1 MLSSLSSLLHIQTR
15 FQLCLASFTT
25 PHTYSSSLSDLISR
39 LTVGTNVVSKSL
51 TQNISEGRRPLTTS
65 VAGLSMM
72 LYVSPQLT
80 GIMMLIET
88 QLPRLLE
95 ESSAESVSILW
106 NVNRC

>member
-15 FQLCLASFTT
+15 FQLCRASF
-25 PHTYSSSLSDLISR
+25 TYSSSLSDLISR

-51 TQNISEGRRPLTTS
+51 TQNISEGRRSLTTS
-65 VAGLSMM
+65 VVGLSMM

-80 GIMMLIET
+80 GIMMLIEAW
-88 QLPRLLE
+88 LPRLLE
-95 ESSAESVSILW
+95 ESSTESVSILW

>member
-15 FQLCLASFTT
+15 FQLCRASFTA

-51 TQNISEGRRPLTTS
+51 TQNISEGRRSLTTS

-72 LYVSPQLT
+72 LYISPQLT
-80 GIMMLIET
+80 GIMMLIEAR
-88 QLPRLLE
+88 LPRLLE